1 MGTNYPRDDDEPSD
15 RQRLAADEFDSVAD
29 VEPPGEYLTEFP
41 DWSGGVGVVIPREV
55 ARAVAHRVGVAAARG
70 KTVTERTVADFA
82 YDHAQLT
89 ERFQVPS
96 GSGTVSLAEWV
107 EQHGVPVERTEGG
120 RASAEPATTTAITDD
135 GHTRAHFP
143 ARAEYRPGEDV
154 PLRVTLEVPEHV
166 VALGGGF
173 EALTDSV
180 RLRPAPSG
188 ED

>member
-1 MGTNYPRDDDEPSD
+1 MGTNNPRDDDEPSD
-15 RQRLAADEFDSVAD
+15 RQRLAADEYDSVAD
-29 VEPPGEYLTEFP
+29 VEPPAEYLDEFP
-41 DWSGGVGVVIPREV
+41 GWSGGVGVVIPREV

-82 YDHAQLT
+82 YDHATVT
-89 ERFQVPS
+89 ERFQVPN

-107 EQHGVPVERTEGG
+107 EQRGVPVERTEGD
-120 RASAEPATTTAITDD
+120 RDSAEPATTTAVTDD

-154 PLRVTLEVPEHV
+154 PLRVTLDVPEHV

-173 EALTDSV
+173 EALTETV
-180 RLRPAPSG
+180 EYRLAG
-188 ED
+188 TDE